1 MKHIWIWISILG
13 LSLGLIACN
22 QTDSTDK
29 TPPTLTGLSTI
40 DYIIGQPVPDYRMG
54 VIAMDDVDGDLTKWI
69 EIFLDDVDLETPGT
83 YDIVY
88 WIIDDSGNMTEAL
101 RTIHVSAAPFVDTVA
116 PEIGGTKNHTYY
128 IGDPLPDFITGVYAY
143 DSIDGT
149 ITDLIDID
157 DSEIIFDVE
166 GTYNL
171 VYQVSDSS
179 GNETIVTVTVTV
191 LEALDASLI
200 SELNIFYINDTHGA
214 ILFSGNQMG
223 LSKIG
228 NLVMSERAMKPE
240 NTLFIA
246 GGDILQ
252 GTLISNYFNG
262 ASTIDALNTIG
273 LDAFVLGNHE
283 FDWGLETVT
292 DFFNENS
299 VDLRAQFPLLGANV
313 FIEGTQTRPEHVDAY
328 TIVQKGNIKVGI
340 IGVMGYG
347 LESSI
352 AQSRIAGY
360 YFDDPLTWVE
370 HYATLLRRD
379 HGVHVVIA
387 VTHGSSDYTNQ
398 GIAALTGDARVD
410 ATFNGH
416 THQTYVRFETRPG
429 LDMPVMQSG
438 ANGQSL
444 GKLTLK
450 INPMKAVYDYTAVN
464 LNASSDVRLH
474 TENAIVKAVIDEYV
488 EIVEPLLNTVIATS
502 SASYDRYVMTEYMAK
517 LIRIKTEADAAFH
530 NYGGTRADILSG
542 QNITVATLYQI
553 FPFDNKIKTAEI
565 LGSSLKTF
573 IAGTGS
579 QNATSYADGLSYAT
593 IIDHE
598 YYLVATN
605 DYIFDQLGHPFI
617 FGINIIDTGILI
629 RDLLEQ
635 VMKHQA
641 TTYGSF
647 SIAHPI
653 LLSSSIIIIEVE
665 MKDNK
670 RYRLV

>member
-1 MKHIWIWISILG
+1 MKKILLWLAILS
-13 LSLGLIACN
+13 LSLGLIACE
-22 QTDSTDK
+22 QTDSQDT
-29 TPPTLTGLSTI
+29 TSPVFSGLSEI
-40 DYIIGQPVPDYRMG
+40 NYVIGEPIPDYRLG
-54 VIAMDDVDGDLTKWI
+54 VTATDDIDGDLTRWI
-69 EIFLDDVDLETPGT
+69 EIFTDNVDLETPGT
-83 YDIVY
+83 YQITY
-88 WIIDDSGNMTEAL
+88 WIIDDSGNMTEAE
-101 RTIHVSAAPFVDTVA
+101 RTIIVTEAPFVDTVA
-116 PEIGGTKNHTYY
+116 PDIGGTKNHTYY
-128 IGDPLPDFITGVYAY
+128 IGDPLPDFVTGVYAY

-149 ITDLIDID
+149 ITDEIEID
-157 DSEIIFDVE
+157 DSNVLFDVV
-166 GTYNL
+166 GTYDL
-171 VYQVSDSS
+171 IYRVSDLS
-179 GNETIVTVTVTV
+179 GNEKIVTVTVSV
-191 LEALDASLI
+191 LEAPDPSLI

-214 ILFSGNQMG
+214 ILYNGNQMG

-228 NLVMSERAMKPE
+228 NLILNERSIRPE
-240 NTLFIA
+240 NTIFIA

-292 DFFNENS
+292 EYFNPNAL
-299 VDLRAQFPLLGANV
+299 DLKAEFPLLGANV
-313 FIEGTQTRPEHVDAY
+313 FLEGTTTRPDHIDAY
-328 TIVQKGNIKVGI
+328 TIIQKGNIKVGI

-352 AQSRIAGY
+352 AQSRIEGY
-360 YFDDPLTWVE
+360 YFADPLSWIE
-370 HYATLLRRD
+370 LYATELRRD
-379 HGVHVVIA
+379 HGVDVVIA

-398 GIAALTGDARVD
+398 GIAELTGDARVD

-416 THQTYVRFETRPG
+416 SHQTYARFESRPG
-429 LDMPVMQSG
+429 VDMPVMQSG
-438 ANGQSL
+438 ANAQVL

-450 INPMKAVYDYTAVN
+450 INPLKVVYEYTAVN
-464 LNASSDVRLH
+464 LNESSDQRLQI
-474 TENAIVKAVIDEYV
+474 ENETVKTVIDEYV

-502 SASYDRYVMTEYMAK
+502 SASYDRYVLTEYMAK
-517 LIRIKTEADAAFH
+517 LIRIKTDADAAFH
-530 NYGGTRADILSG
+530 NYGGTRADILIG
-542 QNITVATLYQI
+542 QQITVATLYQI

-573 IAGTGS
+573 ISGTGS
-579 QNATSYADGLSYAT
+579 QNATSYRDGLSYAS
-593 IIDHE
+593 IIDSE

-605 DYIFDQLGHPFI
+605 DYIFDQLGNPFI
-617 FGINIIDTGILI
+617 FGMNIIDTGILI

-635 VMKHQA
+635 VMNDQQ

-653 LLSSSIIIIEVE
+653 ILSTNFKNAYIIST
-665 MKDNK
+665 DDK